1 MRKNIVLL
9 LVLVLAAS
17 SLLTVKPALS
27 ITRPVENT
35 WTKTAPL
42 PAPYYFVLGAA
53 VVDEKIYFLGDG
65 ISERYDSETNIWTS
79 IAPLPIYNSWATVA
93 ACQNKIYVIGGL
105 ADKPTQVYDPATN
118 TWANR
123 TSIPESSSRQKAN
136 VVRDKIY
143 VMGGAIFPQGI
154 IKTSASNYVYDP
166 ATDSWSTMAPVPTPV
181 EGYASAVLDDKIYI
195 IGGGTTTGFPID
207 ASKTVQIFDPESNQ
221 WSNGTSIP
229 TGVSCAGACTTSGLF
244 APERIY
250 VVGGT
255 TRVSGGWLSIDPEAE
270 SKTDLTQVYDPAT
283 GEWSLAAPM
292 PDKRWFVSLLNV
304 DDLLYAVGGQNGS
317 DDGIY
322 VTERSNMTEV
332 MQRFAST
339 KVQATVKYIPIGY
352 NETPAASPTPTADT
366 APAVLFLAVS
376 VFAIVIMVVG
386 LLVYFRK
393 RKHVVD

>member
-1 MRKNIVLL
+1 V
-9 LVLVLAAS
+9 
-17 SLLTVKPALS
+17 
-27 ITRPVENT
+27 
-35 WTKTAPL
+35 APL
-42 PAPYYFVLGAA
+42 PTPHYFVLGAA
-53 VVDEKIYFLGDG
+53 VADEKIYFFGHG
-65 ISERYDSETNIWTS
+65 ISERYDPPTNIWS
-79 IAPLPIYNSWATVA
+79 AIAPMPVYNSWATVT

-123 TSIPESSSRQKAN
+123 TSIPQSFCRQKAS
-136 VVRDKIY
+136 VVGDKIY
-143 VMGGAIFPQGI
+143 VMGGAIFVQGI
-154 IKTSASNYVYDP
+154 IMTSSTNYVYDL
-166 ATDSWSTMAPVPTPV
+166 ATDSWSTMAPIPMPV

-292 PDKRWFVSLLNV
+292 LDKRWFVSLVNV

-352 NETPAASPTPTADT
+352 DETPAASPTPTADT
-366 APAVLFLAVS
+366 VPAVPFLAVS

-386 LLVYFRK
+386 LLVYFKKRK
-393 RKHVVD
+393 RQALS